1 MREAQEGK
9 QILRSAQ
16 DDNQK
21 LPRGSGP
28 GIAVREK
35 KGTTFIV
42 PLSQHLALEIAGYS
56 PFAGVNSMLVI

>member
-1 MREAQEGK
+1 MN
-9 QILRSAQ
+9 
-16 DDNQK
+16 NQK

-42 PLSQHLALEIAGYS
+42 PLSHLAFEIAGYS
-56 PFAGVNSMLVI
+56 PFAGVNSMLVT